1 MNTLVVSKQE
11 CVALSDFRF
20 RLAKFLSF
28 SENAAKGAGL
38 TPVQYLLLLHVGG
51 TPDRDWATV
60 GELAER
66 LQASHHGTVSLVQ
79 RCEANGLVT
88 KRRNPDDARLVEVH
102 LTSKGQK
109 LLNRIASQ
117 HKDEL
122 GALRDVFRVRTI
134 TRRTSS

>member
-1 MNTLVVSKQE
+1 MTSKADY
-11 CVALSDFRF
+11 VALSDFRF

-28 SENAAKGAGL
+28 SENAAKRAGV
-38 TPVQYLLLLHVGG
+38 TPSQYLLMLHIGG

-79 RCEANGLVT
+79 RSEINGYVT
-88 KRRNPDDARLVEVH
+88 KRRNPEDSRLVEVR
-102 LTSKGQK
+102 LTPQGRR
-109 LLNRIASQ
+109 LLERIASQ

-122 GALRDVFRVRTI
+122 HSLRGTFRVRHI
-134 TRRTSS
+134 NRKTSS